1 MLEKLFGRKKKEQA
15 LREETI
21 HRLKDMERSQIRI
34 TYTLRDGELSLGAS
48 KLGGMP
54 DLPRGFEF
62 PYFEGEGMD
71 DTVKN
76 RPLAFLAQINL
87 KEAAQF
93 DREHL
98 LPESGLLSFF
108 DELDS
113 QRWGFD
119 PKDKGCARVYYFP
132 EGTHLVR
139 TPLPAE
145 LAEESL
151 VPELA
156 VQLRQEPSFPSWE
169 DFTQQPIWQEPGEV
183 KESWRKWAM
192 EDDHFEELQEALGI
206 EEDDEIIKLLG
217 WPNVIQNA
225 MGEECEIVSR
235 GYYTGD
241 QEGYEKI
248 PEQEKPGIA
257 QRAGDWRLLLQMDT
271 VETDDYE
278 LMFGDCGR
286 LYFWIRAQDL
296 KERKFDDIW
305 LISQC
310 Y

>member
-108 DELDS
+108 YELDS

-248 PEQEKPGIA
+248 QEQEKPGIA

>member
-108 DELDS
+108 YELDS